1 MKNIFAFPVTT
12 TMTPQQAILSELE
25 FANNDNMQDVLVVGY
40 DAEWCLIVRYS
51 CGYPSNC
58 GSMNFARM
66 PNAGIH
72 RAAEGR
78 PVE

>member
-12 TMTPQQAILSELE
+12 TMTQQQAILSELE

-51 CGYPSNC
+51 R
-58 GSMNFARM
+58 MNRKEALWLCEQLRKY
-66 PNAGIH
+66 ALCDD
-72 RAAEGR
+72 A
-78 PVE
+78 